1 MPQKSY
7 FGPMPILKK
16 YGEQIRS
23 MGQDPHKERN
33 NKLTVHQIAKSKS
46 YAEISDTENQSEGD
60 QTKSEFTE
68 PKLSAVESNQ
78 ISEPSHNGSNQDL
91 QSTKLDQPTRLGSD
105 LGQESKPKTKRSGK
119 LELKKKQ

>member
-68 PKLSAVESNQ
+68 PKLSAAKPNQ
-78 ISEPSHNGSNQDL
+78 VSEPSHNGSNQDL

-105 LGQESKPKTKRSGK
+105 IGQESKSKTKRPGK
-119 LELKKKQ
+119 LDIKKKQ

>member
-33 NKLTVHQIAKSKS
+33 NKLTVHQIAKSKA
-46 YAEISDTENQSEGD
+46 YAKVSDTENQSEGD
-60 QTKSEFTE
+60 QTKSELAE
-68 PKLSAVESNQ
+68 PKLSAAKPNQ
-78 ISEPSHNGSNQDL
+78 VSEPSHNGSNQDL
-91 QSTKLDQPTRLGSD
+91 QSTELDQQARLGSN
-105 LGQESKPKTKRSGK
+105 LGQESKPKTKRPQK
-119 LELKKKQ
+119 LELKKKS